1 MLRIKKTMNLYQMLI
16 RCTSP
21 AFCEHTKALK
31 HKHAA
36 QSLLSSFVQS
46 DLQPL
51 VSPLDSS
58 ILQNCSADTE
68 RTMCKLNLSLCSA
81 EASHQFFVTW
91 RGQMTLIV
99 FSCFALGTSVENVLT
114 HSPWH
119 TRRQEFVFVCVC
131 ESFSMLLWVYVCSP
145 QATVNKMKY

>member
-1 MLRIKKTMNLYQMLI
+1 MKQTNNEFVSNVDKVYTPSNTLG
-16 RCTSP
+16 
-21 AFCEHTKALK
+21 
-31 HKHAA
+31 
-36 QSLLSSFVQS
+36 LLSTNMLHKVFSVLSVQS

-51 VSPLDSS
+51 VSPLESS

-68 RTMCKLNLSLCSA
+68 RTMCKLNLSLCST
-81 EASHQFFVTW
+81 EASHQFFVKC

-114 HSPWH
+114 HSPWRTH
-119 TRRQEFVFVCVC
+119 RQEFAFVCVC